1 MLGLCIYILTIFLGG
16 GGGGL
21 GDLKQFIV
29 VEYVMIRGV
38 RQTHTYLEHYEKA
51 QRG

>member
-1 MLGLCIYILTIFLGG
+1 MHLYIDYLFFFWGG

-38 RQTHTYLEHYEKA
+38 RQIHTYLEHYEKT